1 MTAAAL
7 FLIGLPIA
15 FNLAFAALAARFD
28 YPDVLRR
35 PTEHGWKVAE
45 RLTPAA
51 YVAWSLWLMATGVAL
66 LR

>member
-35 PTEHGWKVAE
+35 P
-45 RLTPAA
+45 
-51 YVAWSLWLMATGVAL
+51 
-66 LR
+66 